1 MWIKNN
7 YERAKALF
15 LKSNVNIEDKTLICR
30 MVDKL
35 LATKIK
41 HSRAEKYY
49 IYARLINERGWLGT
63 YQGISEDDLYR
74 FLAEIEHNP
83 KLGAEAKRDY
93 KIVVKRILEEQ
104 NNPLSK
110 IIKTSSP
117 GKNIPRYFLTVHD
130 VLKMLKSDW
139 KHLRD
144 KAIIACLYEG
154 NFRPHEFFLLK
165 YDDVRFETI
174 PAKMWDGNGGFVK
187 INLEIAWVTVSKD
200 SKTGARPVPLIFTVP
215 WLKAWL
221 RIGRKIGNDNYL
233 WTELRGARAGDYI
246 EYPAARKTMK
256 GLAQVA
262 GIDYRKFQLYSSR
275 RGRNTELSQ
284 VLSYSQHCLH
294 AGWQQDSDMPRIY
307 NQTAGINILSPLL
320 APFGIIIEKIQ
331 SERQAWLEI
340 MKIGQLIESKT

>member
-7 YERAKALF
+7 YEPAKAHF
-15 LKSNVNIEDKTLICR
+15 LESNVNSDDKKLICR
-30 MVDKL
+30 MIDKL

-49 IYARLINERGWLGT
+49 IYARLIIERGWLGT
-63 YQGISEDDLYR
+63 YQCISEEDLYR
-74 FLAEIEHNP
+74 FLAEVEHSP

-93 KIVVKRILEEQ
+93 KIVVKRVLEER
-104 NNPLSK
+104 NNPLSE

-117 GKNIPRYFLTVHD
+117 RKNIPRYFLTVYD

-144 KAIIACLYEG
+144 KAIMACLYEG
-154 NFRPHEFFLLK
+154 NFRPHEFFLLTL
-165 YDDVRFETI
+165 DDVRFEVI

-187 INLEIAWVTVSKD
+187 ISLEIAWVTVSRD
-200 SKTGARPVPLIFTVP
+200 SKTGARPVPLVFTVP

-221 RIGRKIGNDNYL
+221 KLSIQMNTNENRISNYI

-246 EYPAARKTMK
+246 EYPAARKAMK
-256 GLAQVA
+256 GLAKSA
-262 GIDYRKFQLYSSR
+262 GIDYKKLQLYSSR

-294 AGWQQDSDMPRIY
+294 AGW
-307 NQTAGINILSPLL
+307 
-320 APFGIIIEKIQ
+320 
-331 SERQAWLEI
+331 
-340 MKIGQLIESKT
+340 